1 MLKRKPGNVPLRVN
15 QTPRARI
22 DLLDIWDYI
31 ASDNENAADGLIERI
46 GRVFE
51 MLAHQPYAGR
61 ARPELRAD
69 LRSFAVGNYVVIYR
83 PDTEA
88 VTVVRVL
95 ESHRDIEA
103 EFSPS

>member
-1 MLKRKPGNVPLRVN
+1 VPLLVN

-31 ASDNENAADGLIERI
+31 ATDNENAADKLIERI
-46 GRVFE
+46 GRVFD
-51 MLAHQPYAGR
+51 MLAHQPFAGR

-69 LRSFAVGNYVVIYR
+69 LRSFPVGNYIVIYR
-83 PDTEA
+83 PDDQALTI
-88 VTVVRVL
+88 VRVL

-103 EFSPS
+103 EFNPS